1 MVISLVWAQAVKTT
15 TRFSAR
21 CCSRLVWRR
30 EPGRVFT
37 HMSCRE
43 THHRGFLACSCSAC
57 HSLSSAAPVTPPTVE
72 LLLACS
78 DRAARQGAPS
88 GL

>member
-1 MVISLVWAQAVKTT
+1 MNISLVWAKALRTT
-15 TRFSAR
+15 KAFLAR
-21 CCSRLVWRR
+21 CCSCLVWRR
-30 EPGRVFT
+30 EPGRVST

-43 THHRGFLACSCSAC
+43 THQRGFLACSCSAC